1 MDYSMLVGLH
11 FRETTPRGNVTPSGR
26 NSGACTP
33 SGFDDGGP
41 RLSGVDVD
49 HLIIDPSRYIL
60 NQLILAKLLKVLD
73 NFSFHVLYMNPI
85 NQTKNYI
92 FSVIELFHFL
102 DRFSKFSK
110 KNCFVFYVSGG
121 FN

>member
-1 MDYSMLVGLH
+1 MIILLNMPSCRQVSRDCEFLEHERVMDYSMLVGLH

-60 NQLILAKLLKVLD
+60 NQLILAKLLKV
-73 NFSFHVLYMNPI
+73 S
-85 NQTKNYI
+85 
-92 FSVIELFHFL
+92 
-102 DRFSKFSK
+102 
-110 KNCFVFYVSGG
+110 
-121 FN
+121 